1 VGALR
6 KVVVFRTLAQEQL
19 ENLADALE
27 AAMKSVGPGWATGI
41 QGGFGILTASQ
52 GRRNGVK
59 SGALARWRAGSP
71 GRSSSTKAL
80 AALVTWWFSD
90 LLNLG

>member
-1 VGALR
+1 M
-6 KVVVFRTLAQEQL
+6 VFRTLAQEQL

-27 AAMKSVGPGWATGI
+27 AAMKSVGPGLATGDP
-41 QGGFGILTASQ
+41 GGQALEYSQ
-52 GRRNGVK
+52 HLRAKWRNGVK

-80 AALVTWWFSD
+80 LWCFSD